1 MFFYL
6 NFVDVALIYICT
18 YSVLIHRFLYVLVG
32 YTEHCYRAA
41 FAAPDP
47 GYPRT
52 DLREYP
58 FLRLRP
64 PRIPILASPVSGY
77 AHSCISGL
85 RVSPFLRLQ
94 PLGILILASPASG
107 NAHSHGSGLRVSP
120 FSWAWPPGIL
130 ILAAPVPRYSHA
142 PGPGP
147 RVFSFLRLRPTGIHI
162 FEAPAHGYSHSRSS
176 VSPPQSM
183 HSSVIIKFD
192 I

>member
-64 PRIPILASPVSGY
+64 PRIPILASPASGY
-77 AHSCISGL
+77 SHSSISGL
-85 RVSPFLRLQ
+85 RECPFSRLRPPGIPIL
-94 PLGILILASPASG
+94 LGLASGYP
-107 NAHSHGSGLRVSP
+107 HSRGSGPQVFP
-120 FSWAWPPGIL
+120 CSWPWPPGIL
-130 ILAAPVPRYSHA
+130 IL
-142 PGPGP
+142 
-147 RVFSFLRLRPTGIHI
+147 
-162 FEAPAHGYSHSRSS
+162 EAPTHGYSH
-176 VSPPQSM
+176 
-183 HSSVIIKFD
+183 F
-192 I
+192 